1 MPHYDIQISAHA
13 QNPGGTSYK
22 VPAGYTY
29 KFFCSAG
36 EILDWDV
43 SVSIYDILNK
53 GDLTEAEKLVAHTDT
68 AGSDVVNYELWDL
81 GEPKYVSGSM
91 LVGANEALVSL
102 KGITQDKPCTLFELM
117 ASTIVALDAD
127 GHGNSFSIY
136 FNACRS

>member
-1 MPHYDIQISAHA
+1 M
-13 QNPGGTSYK
+13 
-22 VPAGYTY
+22 
-29 KFFCSAG
+29 
-36 EILDWDV
+36 